1 MPTEYFE
8 KIIYYLLQSKYLNE
22 FIIKDCIRFIYDE
35 DFKGFIETIIDF
47 FREFSKIP
55 AIDEYEKY
63 IRQNHKYIKFTTLFQ
78 KFSIKQ
84 PIENYEFILK
94 QITNE
99 YINQRFTSV
108 INNVDYKNIDLLD
121 VSTSLSKI
129 IADMDIVEQAHEQYV
144 WEGVKERYNEF
155 KNGGEKAGISSGF
168 STFDKA
174 MGGLNKKELYLYF
187 ARTGG
192 GKSLILFNHAYNLAA
207 QGKHVIYFSLE
218 MYMKQMLR
226 IFDSRDSAIPIEN
239 IKYARAD
246 KLLYKQALLK
256 IQSDKYPLWIA
267 EKPNGNAD
275 YILSKIREYKKK
287 NPLDAVI
294 IDYLGIMKSG
304 LKGIDRDEEYGERA
318 RILKNLAKME
328 DLIVMTA
335 VQTNR
340 QVVNSEDIIIEHIGD
355 SNKIAQYCDFVA
367 YVSRAKI
374 AEDKLM
380 DIKVLKQRDGI
391 SNINLKFATD
401 FATRTMKD
409 EIQIA
414 GHDNKEKINDD
425 NNYNKYKSSRLII

>member
-1 MPTEYFE
+1 M
-8 KIIYYLLQSKYLNE
+8 
-22 FIIKDCIRFIYDE
+22 
-35 DFKGFIETIIDF
+35 
-47 FREFSKIP
+47 
-55 AIDEYEKY
+55 
-63 IRQNHKYIKFTTLFQ
+63 FQ

-94 QITNE
+94 QIVNE
-99 YINQRFTSV
+99 YTSQRFASI

-121 VSTSLSKI
+121 VNANLSKI
-129 IADMDIVEQAHEQYV
+129 ISEMDVTEQAHEQYV
-144 WEGVKERYNEF
+144 WEHVKERYKEF
-155 KNGGEKAGISSGF
+155 KDGGEKAGMSSGF
-168 STFDKA
+168 STFDRA

-192 GKSLILFNHAYNLAA
+192 GKSLVLFNHAFNIAA

-226 IFDSRDSAIPIEN
+226 IFDSRDSGIPIEN
-239 IKYARAD
+239 IKYARVD
-246 KLLYKQALLK
+246 KALYKKALLK
-256 IQSDKYPLWIA
+256 IQQDKYPLFIC

-275 YILSKIREYKKK
+275 YILSKVREYKKK
-287 NPLDAVI
+287 NPLDAIVV
-294 IDYLGIMKSG
+294 DYLGIMKSG

-380 DIKVLKQRDGI
+380 DVKVLKQRDGI
-391 SNINLKFATD
+391 SNISLKFATD
-401 FATRTMKD
+401 FTTRTMKD
-409 EIQIA
+409 ELQIV
-414 GHDNKEKINDD
+414 NKEEKIEKKD
-425 NNYNKYKSSRLII
+425 NYNQYKSSRLVI

>member
-1 MPTEYFE
+1 
-8 KIIYYLLQSKYLNE
+8 
-22 FIIKDCIRFIYDE
+22 
-35 DFKGFIETIIDF
+35 
-47 FREFSKIP
+47 
-55 AIDEYEKY
+55 
-63 IRQNHKYIKFTTLFQ
+63 
-78 KFSIKQ
+78 
-84 PIENYEFILK
+84 
-94 QITNE
+94 
-99 YINQRFTSV
+99 
-108 INNVDYKNIDLLD
+108 
-121 VSTSLSKI
+121 
-129 IADMDIVEQAHEQYV
+129 
-144 WEGVKERYNEF
+144 
-155 KNGGEKAGISSGF
+155 
-168 STFDKA
+168 
-174 MGGLNKKELYLYF
+174 
-187 ARTGG
+187 
-192 GKSLILFNHAYNLAA
+192 
-207 QGKHVIYFSLE
+207 
-218 MYMKQMLR
+218 MKQMLR

>member
-1 MPTEYFE
+1 MLTEYFE
-8 KIIYYLLQSKYLNE
+8 KIIYYLLKQEYLTE
-22 FIIKDCIRFIYDE
+22 FIIKDCIKFIYDE
-35 DFKGFIETIIDF
+35 DFQEFITTIIDF
-47 FREFSKIP
+47 FREYTKIP

-63 IRQNHKYIKFTTLFQ
+63 VRQNHKYVKFTTMFQ
-78 KFSIKQ
+78 KFSIRQ
-84 PIENYEFILK
+84 PVENYEFILK

-99 YINQRFTSV
+99 YVSQKFASV
-108 INNVDYKNIDLLD
+108 INKVDYKNIDLLD
-121 VSTSLSKI
+121 VNANLSKI
-129 IADMDIVEQAHEQYV
+129 IAEMDITEQAHEQYV
-144 WEGVKERYNEF
+144 WESVKERYHEF
-155 KNGGEKAGISSGF
+155 KDGGEKAGISSGF
-168 STFDKA
+168 STFDRA

-192 GKSLILFNHAYNLAA
+192 GKSLVLFNHAFNLAA
-207 QGKHVIYFSLE
+207 QGRHVIFFSLE

-226 IFDSRDSAIPIEN
+226 IFDSRTSGIPIED

-246 KLLYKQALLK
+246 KAAYKQALLK
-256 IQSDKYPLWIA
+256 IQEDKYPMFIC

-275 YILSKIREYKKK
+275 YIFSKVREYKKK
-287 NPLDAVI
+287 HPLDAIVV
-294 IDYLGIMKSG
+294 DYLGIMKSG

-318 RILKNLAKME
+318 RMLKNLAKME

-409 EIQIA
+409 EIQIVD
-414 GHDNKEKINDD
+414 HKEEKPVTKNSL
-425 NNYNKYKSSRLII
+425 NTSRLKI